1 MTMPSMSFAAA
12 LETAMAEEMRRDETV
27 YTMSTAPSP
36 ALLQELGPTRVRRM
50 PISEATMTGI
60 AVGSAGCG
68 FRPVVHWRS
77 VTFAFMAFDQVVNQ
91 ACKIRYMFGG
101 QRDFP
106 IVFRASYLNGSR
118 SAAQHSQ
125 TGYALYAHLAGLKVV
140 LPSGAADARGCS
152 RARSATTT
160 RSSASSRPGST
171 RSTEEVP
178 DDDGLVPIGVA
189 AVKRPGTDVTVVA
202 LGYMVY
208 PALAAAEELAAE
220 GVSVEV
226 IDPRTLVPLDVD
238 TIRQSVQK
246 TGRLIVVDES
256 APTCSMASEIAAVVA
271 EDWETCRVLRA
282 PVRRVCTAAVPIPF
296 SPPLEDFVLPDQAR
310 TSRPPSAR
318 RWGTPRCEHERRWA
332 RLLAVGE
339 PRRDRRERPR
349 AARSPST
356 ATCSASTSRTSAAR

>member
-1 MTMPSMSFAAA
+1 MSFAAA
-12 LETAMAEEMRRDETV
+12 LEAAMTEEMRLDSKV

-36 ALLQELGPTRVRRM
+36 GLLQEFGTTRVRRM

-106 IVFRASYLNGSR
+106 IVFRASYLNGTR

-140 LPSGAADARGCS
+140 LPSGAADARGLLKTAI
-152 RARSATTT
+152 RDNNPVVFFE
-160 RSSASSRPGST
+160 PG
-171 RSTEEVP
+171 RIDPIVEEVP
-178 DDDGLVPIGVA
+178 DGDGLVPIGVA
-189 AVKRPGTDVTVVA
+189 SVKRPGTDVTIVA

-208 PALAAAEELAAE
+208 PALAAAQQLAKE

-226 IDPRTLVPLDVD
+226 VDPRTLVPLDAD

-256 APTCSMASEIAAVVA
+256 APTCSMASEIAAVAA
-271 EDWETCRVLRA
+271 EDWETCRQLKA
-282 PVRRVCTAAVPIPF
+282 PIRRVTTAAVPIPF
-296 SPPLEDFVLPDQAR
+296 SPPLEDYVLPDEGNITAAVREVLGYAEAVAR
-310 TSRPPSAR
+310 
-318 RWGTPRCEHERRWA
+318 
-332 RLLAVGE
+332 
-339 PRRDRRERPR
+339 
-349 AARSPST
+349 
-356 ATCSASTSRTSAAR
+356 

>member
-1 MTMPSMSFAAA
+1 MARLSYTSA
-12 LETAMAEEMRRDETV
+12 LESAMADEMRRDPRV
-27 YTMSTAPSP
+27 YTMSTSPSP
-36 ALLQELGPTRVRRM
+36 TLLAEHGPLRVKRM

-106 IVFRASYLNGSR
+106 IVFRASYGNGTR

-140 LPSGAADARGCS
+140 LPSCAADAFGLLK
-152 RARSATTT
+152 SAI
-160 RSSASSRPGST
+160 RDNNPVVCFEPG
-171 RSTEEVP
+171 RLDPLEEDVA

-189 AVKRPGTDVTVVA
+189 SVKRAGTDVTIVA
-202 LGYMVY
+202 LGFMVHE
-208 PALAAAEELAAE
+208 ALAAAEALAAE
-220 GVSVEV
+220 GTSVEV

-238 TIRQSVQK
+238 AIRESVQK

-256 APTCSMASEIAAVVA
+256 APVCSMASEIAASIA

-282 PVRRVCTAAVPIPF
+282 PVRRVCTPAVPVPF
-296 SPPLEDFVLPDQAR
+296 SPPLEDFVLPNATR
-310 TSRPPSAR
+310 IVAAVR
-318 RWGTPRCEHERRWA
+318 E
-332 RLLAVGE
+332 LLGYT
-339 PRRDRRERPR
+339 R
-349 AARSPST
+349 
-356 ATCSASTSRTSAAR
+356 

>member
-1 MTMPSMSFAAA
+1 MTRLSYAAA
-12 LETAMAEEMRRDETV
+12 LESALADEMRRDARV
-27 YTMSTAPSP
+27 YTMSTSPSP
-36 ALLQELGPTRVRRM
+36 ALLAEHGPLRVKRM

-106 IVFRASYLNGSR
+106 IVFRASYGNGTR

-140 LPSGAADARGCS
+140 LPSGAADAAGLL
-152 RARSATTT
+152 RSAI
-160 RSSASSRPGST
+160 RDDNPVVCFEPG
-171 RSTEEVP
+171 RLDPLEEDVA
-178 DDDGLVPIGVA
+178 DGDELVPIGVA

-220 GVSVEV
+220 GASVEV
-226 IDPRTLVPLDVD
+226 IDPRTLVPLEVEA
-238 TIRQSVQK
+238 IRRSLHK
-246 TGRLIVVDES
+246 TGRLVVVDES
-256 APTCSMASEIAAVVA
+256 APTCSMAAEIAAIVA
-271 EDWETCRVLRA
+271 EDWDSCRMLRA
-282 PVRRVCTAAVPIPF
+282 PVRRVCMPAVPVPF
-296 SPPLEDFVLPDQAR
+296 SPPLEDFVLPDRAR
-310 TSRPPSAR
+310 IAGAVR
-318 RWGTPRCEHERRWA
+318 E
-332 RLLAVGE
+332 LLGY
-339 PRRDRRERPR
+339 R
-349 AARSPST
+349 
-356 ATCSASTSRTSAAR
+356 

>member
-1 MTMPSMSFAAA
+1 MTRLSFAAA
-12 LETAMAEEMRRDETV
+12 LESALAEEMRRDPRV
-27 YTMSTAPSP
+27 YTMSTSPSP
-36 ALLQELGPTRVRRM
+36 ALLAELGPLRVKRM

-106 IVFRASYLNGSR
+106 IVFRANYATGLR

-140 LPSGAADARGCS
+140 LPSGAADGHGLLKSAIRDNNPVVCFEPS
-152 RARSATTT
+152 RID
-160 RSSASSRPGST
+160 PF
-171 RSTEEVP
+171 EEDIP
-178 DDDGLVPIGVA
+178 DDAGLVPIGVA
-189 AVKRPGTDVTVVA
+189 AVKRPGTDVTIVA

-208 PALAAAEELAAE
+208 PALAAAETLAAE
-220 GVSVEV
+220 GASVEV

-238 TIRQSVQK
+238 LIRQSVRK
-246 TGRLIVVDES
+246 TGRLMVVDES
-256 APTCSMASEIAAVVA
+256 PPTCSMAAEIAATIA
-271 EDWETCRVLRA
+271 EDWETCRMLRA
-282 PVRRVCTAAVPIPF
+282 PVRRVCTPAVPIPF

-310 TSRPPSAR
+310 IA
-318 RWGTPRCEHERRWA
+318 GTVRE
-332 RLLAVGE
+332 LLGYA
-339 PRRDRRERPR
+339 
-349 AARSPST
+349 
-356 ATCSASTSRTSAAR
+356 

>member
-1 MTMPSMSFAAA
+1 MVSLSFAAA
-12 LETAMAEEMRRDETV
+12 LDTAMAEEMRRDEKV

-36 ALLQELGPTRVRRM
+36 ALLQELGERRVRRM

-140 LPSGAADARGCS
+140 LPSGAADARGLLKSAIRDNNPVVCFEP
-152 RARSATTT
+152 ARID
-160 RSSASSRPGST
+160 PMV
-171 RSTEEVP
+171 EEVP
-178 DDDGLVPIGVA
+178 DDEGLVPIGVA

-208 PALAAAEELAAE
+208 PALAAAEALAKE

-226 IDPRTLVPLDVD
+226 IDPRTLVPLDAA

-246 TGRLIVVDES
+246 TGRLIIVDES
-256 APTCSMASEIAAVVA
+256 APTCSMASEIAAVAA
-271 EDWETCRVLRA
+271 EDWETCRTLKA
-282 PVRRVCTAAVPIPF
+282 PIRRVCTAAVPIPF
-296 SPPLEDFVLPDQAR
+296 SPPLEDFVLPDQQNIA
-310 TSRPPSAR
+310 
-318 RWGTPRCEHERRWA
+318 
-332 RLLAVGE
+332 
-339 PRRDRRERPR
+339 D
-349 AARSPST
+349 AARELLGY
-356 ATCSASTSRTSAAR
+356 A

>member
-1 MTMPSMSFAAA
+1 
-12 LETAMAEEMRRDETV
+12 
-27 YTMSTAPSP
+27 
-36 ALLQELGPTRVRRM
+36 
-50 PISEATMTGI
+50 MTGI

-106 IVFRASYLNGSR
+106 IVFRANYANGTR

-140 LPSGAADARGCS
+140 LPSGAADAKGLLK
-152 RARSATTT
+152 SAI
-160 RSSASSRPGST
+160 RDNNPVVCFEPG
-171 RSTEEVP
+171 RIDPLEEDVP
-178 DDDGLVPIGVA
+178 DDDTLVPIGVA
-189 AVKRPGTDVTVVA
+189 SVKRPGADVTVVA

-208 PALAAAEELAAE
+208 PALAAADELAAD

-256 APTCSMASEIAAVVA
+256 APTCSMASEIVASAV
-271 EDWETCRVLRA
+271 EDWNTCRALRA
-282 PVRRVCTAAVPIPF
+282 AARRVTMPAVPVPF

-310 TSRPPSAR
+310 IAATIREVLEDRP
-318 RWGTPRCEHERRWA
+318 
-332 RLLAVGE
+332 
-339 PRRDRRERPR
+339 
-349 AARSPST
+349 
-356 ATCSASTSRTSAAR
+356 

>member
-1 MTMPSMSFAAA
+1 MTTMTYGAA
-12 LETAMAEEMRRDETV
+12 LELAMADEMRRDPRV
-27 YTMSTAPSP
+27 YTMSTAVSPS
-36 ALLQELGPTRVRRM
+36 LLAEYGPMRVKRM

-106 IVFRASYLNGSR
+106 IVFRASYGNGSR

-140 LPSGAADARGCS
+140 LPSGAADAKGLLKSAIRDDNPVVCFEPG
-152 RARSATTT
+152 RAD
-160 RSSASSRPGST
+160 PL
-171 RSTEEVP
+171 EEDVA
-178 DDDGLVPIGVA
+178 DDDRLVPIGVA
-189 AVKRPGTDVTVVA
+189 SVKRPGTDVTVVA

-208 PALAAAEELAAE
+208 PALAAADEVSAE

-226 IDPRTLVPLDVD
+226 IDPRTLVPLDVEC
-238 TIRQSVQK
+238 IRLSVQK

-256 APTCSMASEIAAVVA
+256 APTCSMASEIVASVV
-271 EDWETCRVLRA
+271 EDWATHQALRA
-282 PVRRVCTAAVPIPF
+282 PARRVTMPAVPVPF
-296 SPPLEDFVLPDQAR
+296 SPPLEDFVLPDQSRIAAAIRDALGYAR
-310 TSRPPSAR
+310 
-318 RWGTPRCEHERRWA
+318 
-332 RLLAVGE
+332 
-339 PRRDRRERPR
+339 
-349 AARSPST
+349 
-356 ATCSASTSRTSAAR
+356 

>member
-1 MTMPSMSFAAA
+1 MPTMSFAAA
-12 LETAMAEEMRRDETV
+12 LETAMAEEMRRDEKV

-36 ALLQELGPTRVRRM
+36 ALLQELGPSRVRRM

-140 LPSGAADARGCS
+140 LPSGAADARGLLKSAIRDNNPVVCFEP
-152 RARSATTT
+152 ARID
-160 RSSASSRPGST
+160 PI
-171 RSTEEVP
+171 TEEVP
-178 DDDGLVPIGVA
+178 DGDGLVPIGVA
-189 AVKRPGTDVTVVA
+189 SVKRPGTDVTIVA

-208 PALAAAEELAAE
+208 PALSAAEELAAD
-220 GVSVEV
+220 GVSAEV

-238 TIRQSVQK
+238 TIRRSVQK

-296 SPPLEDFVLPDQAR
+296 SPPLEDFVLPDQQNITEAVRETLGYAR
-310 TSRPPSAR
+310 
-318 RWGTPRCEHERRWA
+318 
-332 RLLAVGE
+332 
-339 PRRDRRERPR
+339 
-349 AARSPST
+349 
-356 ATCSASTSRTSAAR
+356 

>member
-1 MTMPSMSFAAA
+1 MTRLSFAAA
-12 LETAMAEEMRRDETV
+12 LDSALAEEMRRDPRV
-27 YTMSTAPSP
+27 FTMSTSPSP
-36 ALLQELGPTRVRRM
+36 ALLAELGPLRVKRM

-106 IVFRASYLNGSR
+106 IVFRANYATGLR

-140 LPSGAADARGCS
+140 LPSGAADARGLLKSAIRDNNPVVCFEPS
-152 RARSATTT
+152 RID
-160 RSSASSRPGST
+160 PL
-171 RSTEEVP
+171 EEDVA
-178 DDDGLVPIGVA
+178 DDGEGLVPIGVA
-189 AVKRPGTDVTVVA
+189 SVKRPGTDVTLVA

-208 PALAAAEELAAE
+208 PALAAAEELSADGA
-220 GVSVEV
+220 SVEV

-238 TIRQSVQK
+238 RIRQSVRK
-246 TGRLIVVDES
+246 TGRLLVVDES
-256 APTCSMASEIAAVVA
+256 PPTCSMAAEITASVA
-271 EDWETCRVLRA
+271 EDWETCRALRA
-282 PVRRVCTAAVPIPF
+282 PVRRVCTPAVPIPF

-310 TSRPPSAR
+310 IA
-318 RWGTPRCEHERRWA
+318 GTVRE
-332 RLLAVGE
+332 LLGY
-339 PRRDRRERPR
+339 
-349 AARSPST
+349 T
-356 ATCSASTSRTSAAR
+356 

>member
-1 MTMPSMSFAAA
+1 MASLSFAAA
-12 LETAMAEEMRRDETV
+12 LDTAMAEEMRRDEKV

-36 ALLQELGPTRVRRM
+36 ALLQELGESRVRRM

-140 LPSGAADARGCS
+140 LPSGAADARGLLKSAIRDNNPVVCFEP
-152 RARSATTT
+152 ARID
-160 RSSASSRPGST
+160 PMV
-171 RSTEEVP
+171 EEVP
-178 DDDGLVPIGVA
+178 DDEGLVPIGVA

-208 PALAAAEELAAE
+208 PALAAAEELAKE

-226 IDPRTLVPLDVD
+226 IDPRTLVPLDAA

-246 TGRLIVVDES
+246 TGRLIIVDES
-256 APTCSMASEIAAVVA
+256 APTCSMASEIAAVAA
-271 EDWETCRVLRA
+271 EDWETCRTLKA
-282 PVRRVCTAAVPIPF
+282 PIRRVCTAAVPIPF
-296 SPPLEDFVLPDQAR
+296 SPPLEDFVLPDQQNI
-310 TSRPPSAR
+310 
-318 RWGTPRCEHERRWA
+318 
-332 RLLAVGE
+332 V
-339 PRRDRRERPR
+339 D
-349 AARSPST
+349 AARELLGY
-356 ATCSASTSRTSAAR
+356 AK